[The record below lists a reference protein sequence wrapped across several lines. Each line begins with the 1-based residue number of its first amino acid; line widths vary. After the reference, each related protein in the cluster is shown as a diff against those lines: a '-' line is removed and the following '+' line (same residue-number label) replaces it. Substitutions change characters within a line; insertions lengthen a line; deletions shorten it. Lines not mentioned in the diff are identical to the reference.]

1 MDIGK
6 EGVIDHGAARRRQ
19 RFAERLLRRRR
30 RPAEEHEIAAARDRA
45 GAHEGDRRLLQD
57 RVDRVD
63 ARRDVFVVDD
73 RECGGLLHHVILK
86 WSTRTQRRQREK
98 LRGPVIPS
106 PVGLAMVNEQYP
118 SPSRPRPACE
128 RAFFTKIEQS
138 QSLAMRLRLSRFF
151 ECMIAVWRLPPST
164 STAKSMARVAFGTRQ
179 TGITGIICSVQSSG
193 WSSFTSTT
201 TRRTESGAVI
211 PSLPR
216 ITFAFLPMR
225 SLLRRAFCRGPFI
238 SAKTTRSSS
247 GRRFDGSTT
256 AFCRAIEAMRASA
269 MEATAKVSFSSVQMM
284 VLSVEAPR
292 TMSRAALSMSAVS
305 STTTGGL
312 PGPAQIA
319 RLPLCIAVFTTSGPP
334 VTTTR
339 RTPRSFISSCADS
352 MVGLATPVTTFGGPP
367 APTIALLSSAMV
379 CMQQFFAYGWTLKT
393 TLFPAASMPM
403 ELQMI
408 VDVGFVT
415 GVIAPMTPNGAGSTS
430 VRPRSPL
437 VAIGARS
444 SRPGVFSVTR
454 RFLTI
459 LSS

>member
-138 QSLAMRLRLSRFF
+138 QSLAMRLKLSRFF

-164 STAKSMARVAFGTRQ
+164 STARSIARVAFGTRQ

-216 ITFAFLPMR
+216 ITFAFFPMR

-256 AFCRAIEAMRASA
+256 AFWRAIEARRASA

-284 VLSVEAPR
+284 VLSGEAPR
-292 TMSRAALSMSAVS
+292 TMARAALSMSAVS
-305 STTTGGL
+305 ST
-312 PGPAQIA
+312 AA
-319 RLPLCIAVFTTSGPP
+319 
-334 VTTTR
+334 
-339 RTPRSFISSCADS
+339 
-352 MVGLATPVTTFGGPP
+352 GGPP
-367 APTIALLSSAMV
+367 PPPIALLSSAMV